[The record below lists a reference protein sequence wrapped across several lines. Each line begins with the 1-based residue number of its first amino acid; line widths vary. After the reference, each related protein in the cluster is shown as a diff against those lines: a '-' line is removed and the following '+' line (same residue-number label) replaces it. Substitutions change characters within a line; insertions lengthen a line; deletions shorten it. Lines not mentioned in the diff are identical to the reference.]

1 MKWLVA
7 ILLMVELFACAWF
20 AGQMVLGQTAVPERL
35 HPALYCILFGGVGGC
50 VYCLR
55 GVYLNAAVHNRWTNT
70 WLIWYFIRP
79 VVSCVVG
86 GISYLFVSSGL
97 LLLGAAKNP
106 DASQLGVWALAFLAG
121 LNVDKF
127 IEKFEGIGKSVWG
140 VNPSRQSRPDVGGE
154 AQQSGNKL

>member
-1 MKWLVA
+1 MKWIVA
-7 ILLMVELFACAWF
+7 IVLMTELCACTWL
-20 AGQMVLGQTAVPERL
+20 AGQMVLGQTTIPERL

-55 GVYLNAAVHNRWTNT
+55 GVYLNSAVRNQWANS

-86 GISYLFVSSGL
+86 GISYLFVNSGL

-127 IEKFEGIGKSVWG
+127 VEKFEGIGKSIWG
-140 VNPSRQSRPDVGGE
+140 VEPSRQSRSEQKSGSATGGE
-154 AQQSGNKL
+154 G